1 MSWRDSHLGK
11 VWLSI
16 SSYGLRAGI
25 RDAAARWAGKH
36 LSIPQDVYRDY
47 AWILNENRPAALP
60 ASPGKSLRINWLVP
74 SVAANSGGLFNI
86 FRAVHELEKWGHQ
99 QRIYTVGERTRGGEE
114 ARQSIRKNYFPI
126 QSEVEWFNGAVEDS
140 DVLVATSWMTA
151 YAARSVA
158 NTAGK
163 FYLIQDLEYLFY
175 PPGSLAEFAKQTYQW
190 NFYGI
195 TAGPWIASVL
205 QDEFGMQ
212 CSSFTFSYDRS
223 TYSRE
228 GSRRLATP
236 RKRVLFYARA
246 TSARRGFEL
255 GVLALYLVSKQ
266 MPEVEFVLVGL
277 PRDSVQ
283 MPFPALFLGMLPASD
298 LAALYRSC
306 DVALVLSHTNLSL
319 LPLELMACGCAVVSN
334 SGPNV
339 EWLLTEDV
347 AQIAEPNPTALA
359 DAILALLQDELL
371 RSRKAEA
378 GLRLAESTQW
388 TTEIKAIESAF
399 YRGLNVSAPVR

>member
-1 MSWRDSHLGK
+1 MNWRDSHLGK
-11 VWLSI
+11 IWSSI
-16 SSYGLRAGI
+16 LNYGMRAGI

-36 LSIPQDVYRDY
+36 LSIPEDVYQDY
-47 AWILNENRPAALP
+47 AWILNEDRPAALQALP
-60 ASPGKSLRINWLVP
+60 AEFLRINWLVP

-86 FRAVHELEKWGHQ
+86 FRAVQELENWGHR
-99 QRIYTVGERTRGGEE
+99 QRIYTVGNRTIGGKE
-114 ARQSIRKNYFPI
+114 ARQSIQKHYFPI
-126 QSEVEWFNGAVEDS
+126 KSEVELFNGAVEDS
-140 DVLVATSWMTA
+140 DVLIATSWMTA

-195 TAGPWIASVL
+195 TAGPWIARVL
-205 QDEFGMQ
+205 QDEFGMN
-212 CSSFTFSYDRS
+212 CSSFTFSYDRG
-223 TYSRE
+223 TYSKE
-228 GSRRLATP
+228 GSRRFAAP
-236 RKRVLFYARA
+236 KKRVLFYARA

-255 GVLALYLVSKQ
+255 GVLALYLVSRQ

-283 MPFPALFLGMLPASD
+283 MPFPALSLGMLPASE

-319 LPLELMACGCAVVSN
+319 LPLELMACGCTVVSN

-347 AQIAEPNPTALA
+347 AQIAEPTPTALA
-359 DAILALLQDELL
+359 DAILLLLRDENL
-371 RSRKAEA
+371 RSRKTEA
-378 GLRLAESTQW
+378 GLRLAESTHW
-388 TTEIKAIESAF
+388 AAEIKAIESAF